1 MSAAP
6 PATDF
11 KNSVISALQ
20 TMYTGELSLPG
31 GKFKAMAYKKAID
44 NIRRFDGPV
53 TSAEDIKKVDG
64 VGKKIYDKIVEIVA
78 TGGLA
83 AAERMKAR
91 TDVGAMDTLLG
102 IHGVGPVKARELI
115 AAGYTSIAELRAHP
129 EVLNDTQRLGLKHYE
144 AGIQRIPRAEMMAHE
159 AILLGALPGVLT
171 GTIVGSY
178 RRGAVNSGDID
189 VLLSYNAP
197 GSHFAVFRDYVAKLA
212 ERGYIVDQL
221 VSGNKKWMGYVR
233 LGIDGIPR
241 RLDLLLTPP
250 AEFAYAILYFTGS
263 DKFNIAF
270 RRHCLTRGYS
280 LNEHTMTPVGTVPPP
295 SPPPMTSEA
304 DIFAFVGLRYVPPT
318 ERVDGAQI
326 VPVLV
331 RTPNA

>member
-1 MSAAP
+1 
-6 PATDF
+6 
-11 KNSVISALQ
+11 
-20 TMYTGELSLPG
+20 MYTGELSLPG
-31 GKFKAMAYKKAID
+31 GKFKALAYKKAID

-91 TDVGAMDTLLG
+91 TDVSAMDTLLG

-159 AILLGALPGVLT
+159 AMLLGALPGVLT

-178 RRGAVNSGDID
+178 RRGAANSGDID

-212 ERGYIVDQL
+212 ERGYIVDKL
-221 VSGNKKWMGYVR
+221 VSGDKKWMGYVR

-280 LNEHTMTPVGTVPPP
+280 LNEHTMKPVGTAPPP

-326 VPVLV
+326 VPVP
-331 RTPNA
+331 TA